1 MVLFA
6 ALPVAVGLRLHKRV
20 PRLVAIVVLVAVPL
34 SELLPF
40 DSAHG
45 TWSIALK
52 IAALGLAA
60 GLLFGSLAP
69 GSLVDAT
76 LGLAIPFAA
85 MTFSSIA
92 ILTDQLS
99 FLPMMTSI
107 YIQGQLDIDA
117 VPPYGDG
124 GLFGR
129 GVGITVDYVTAQTV
143 GAAVLFT
150 LIIGF
155 CGAAI
160 LRRSHPPVDTAE
172 SRIEPEPVD

>member
-1 MVLFA
+1 
-6 ALPVAVGLRLHKRV
+6 V
-20 PRLVAIVVLVAVPL
+20 PNFVPIAVLVAVSL

-45 TWSIALK
+45 VWSIALK
-52 IAALGLAA
+52 SAVLGLAA

-99 FLPMMTSI
+99 FPPMMTSI

-117 VPPYGDG
+117 VSPHGDG

-129 GVGITVDYVTAQTV
+129 GIGITVDYVTAQTV
-143 GAAVLFT
+143 GTAILFA

-160 LRRSHPPVDTAE
+160 LRRSHPPVEVSEPTETA
-172 SRIEPEPVD
+172 

>member
-1 MVLFA
+1 M
-6 ALPVAVGLRLHKRV
+6 RLHKQV
-20 PRLVAIVVLVAVPL
+20 PNFVPIAVLVAVPL

-45 TWSIALK
+45 VWSIALK

-99 FLPMMTSI
+99 FPPMMTSI

-117 VPPYGDG
+117 VSP
-124 GLFGR
+124 
-129 GVGITVDYVTAQTV
+129 TAAEDYSD
-143 GAAVLFT
+143 AASESPST
-150 LIIGF
+150 TSP
-155 CGAAI
+155 
-160 LRRSHPPVDTAE
+160 LRLSALQSSSP
-172 SRIEPEPVD
+172 